1 MDGNVALGVRV
12 RMALLDEVIDACDIE
27 QDLARNAL
35 RRALRESGCD
45 ALSPSAADLRTA
57 LPALRRALEE
67 ILAPNLAYDAV
78 ERVDI
83 LLAVK
88 PPDMPSEPP
97 SLEELTKRLREANQR
112 MSTRDYA
119 GEAAEA
125 EANMVV
131 RKRRSM
137 FPSSR

>member
-1 MDGNVALGVRV
+1 MT
-12 RMALLDEVIDACDIE
+12 LLDEVIDACDIDAE
-27 QDLARNAL
+27 VAL
-35 RRALRESGCD
+35 VAVRRALRESRCD
-45 ALSPSAADLRTA
+45 SMSPSAADLRTS
-57 LPALRRALEE
+57 LPALRRALE
-67 ILAPNLAYDAV
+67 AVMSSDQAYDAV

-112 MSTRDYA
+112 MSTRDYE
-119 GEAAEA
+119 GETAEA
-125 EANMVV
+125 TNAP
-131 RKRRSM
+131 RRRSV

>member
-1 MDGNVALGVRV
+1 MGLF
-12 RMALLDEVIDACDIE
+12 DEVIDACDVDTE
-27 QDLARNAL
+27 TARTAV
-35 RRALRESGCD
+35 RRALRESGCE
-45 ALSPSAADLRTA
+45 AMSPSVSDLRTA
-57 LPALRRALEE
+57 LPMLRRALE
-67 ILAPNLAYDAV
+67 AVMPTNKAYDAV

-112 MSTRDYA
+112 MSSRDY
-119 GEAAEA
+119 EAETAEA
-125 EANMVV
+125 EVSLAG
-131 RKRRSM
+131 RRRRSM

>member
-1 MDGNVALGVRV
+1 
-12 RMALLDEVIDACDIE
+12 MALMDEVIDACDLDAE
-27 QDLARNAL
+27 VGQVAL

-45 ALSPSAADLRTA
+45 SMSPSAADLRNA
-57 LPALRRALEE
+57 LPALRRALEAVLSSE
-67 ILAPNLAYDAV
+67 QAYDAV

-112 MSTRDYA
+112 MSTRDY
-119 GEAAEA
+119 ESETAEA
-125 EANMVV
+125 TSLPP
-131 RKRRSM
+131 RRRSV